1 MIQAVLL
8 SRHPLLYKEC
18 LYISRCLCVS
28 VFRELAKNTP
38 RGMCEKWGERL
49 HLPKFGPLLYFCTF
63 VLFVLLY
70 FLIWLDSALEGP
82 ILHQLVIFFGALF
95 SNFIICIEN
104 KLCKVR
110 DKSFISKYLRPTLN
124 FHIVNYYFYIKN
136 TFYYVKSKHW
146 ARPLR
151 DLEIIYNFA

>member
-38 RGMCEKWGERL
+38 RGMCEKWGESL

-63 VLFVLLY
+63 LLLYFCTFSFGWTVHINFDAKSGVCSSKTDRVMSTFLLMYFFVLFVLLY
-70 FLIWLDSALEGP
+70 FYNLSGQSIRTSMQNLESVAQKMTEL
-82 ILHQLVIFFGALF
+82 LH
-95 SNFIICIEN
+95 NYIII
-104 KLCKVR
+104 
-110 DKSFISKYLRPTLN
+110 T
-124 FHIVNYYFYIKN
+124 
-136 TFYYVKSKHW
+136 
-146 ARPLR
+146 
-151 DLEIIYNFA
+151 